1 VGEWICV
8 AATSAL
14 APQSLAAYTLPADQ
28 VNLATLR
35 SPKKGLHMPPHE
47 GPDPSI
53 DPEEVARFNGLGE
66 DWWNPH
72 GPMRALHQF
81 NPVRVEYLRRLL
93 TKRFRKVSGGEH
105 AGRPLAGIEILDIG
119 CGGGL
124 LSEALSRLGA
134 EVTALDPAPVN
145 ISVAQEHAEKSGL
158 SIDYLCKTA
167 EALAKEGRDFDVVLA
182 MEVVEHVRDVKA
194 FVSVSAG
201 MVRPNGLCIVATLN
215 RTLKSYALAI
225 VGAEYVLRWL
235 PKGTHKWENFVT
247 PRELGAA
254 LSAAGLRVID
264 EAGVVFNPLS
274 GQWQQSRDMDV
285 NYMIAAERKA

>member
-1 VGEWICV
+1 
-8 AATSAL
+8 
-14 APQSLAAYTLPADQ
+14 
-28 VNLATLR
+28 
-35 SPKKGLHMPPHE
+35 MPPHE

-53 DPEEVARFNGLGE
+53 DPEEVARFDRLGE

-81 NPVRVEYLRRLL
+81 NPVRVECLRQLL
-93 TKRFRKVSGGEH
+93 SRRFGKVSGGGEH
-105 AGRPLAGIEILDIG
+105 ADRPLAGIAILDIG

-134 EVTALDPAPVN
+134 EVTALDPAPAN
-145 ISVAQEHAEKSGL
+145 IVVAQRHAEKSGL
-158 SIDYLCKTA
+158 SIDYLCTTA
-167 EALAKEGRDFDVVLA
+167 EALAAQGRNFDVVLA

-194 FVSVSAG
+194 FIGVSAG

-235 PKGTHKWENFVT
+235 PKGTHKWENFVR

-285 NYMIAAERKA
+285 NYMIAAERKP